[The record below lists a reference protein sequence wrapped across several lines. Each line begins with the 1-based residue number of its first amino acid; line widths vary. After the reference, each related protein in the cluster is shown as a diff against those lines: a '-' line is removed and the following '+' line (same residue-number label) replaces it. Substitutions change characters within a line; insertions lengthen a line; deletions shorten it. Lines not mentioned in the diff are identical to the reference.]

1 MCDYERGERFGWI
14 GAPRQQGDGNQGRMG
29 SWDLCPNWHL
39 KLSRRKVNMDLLGRL
54 SW

>member
-29 SWDLCPNWHL
+29 SWDPCPNWPL